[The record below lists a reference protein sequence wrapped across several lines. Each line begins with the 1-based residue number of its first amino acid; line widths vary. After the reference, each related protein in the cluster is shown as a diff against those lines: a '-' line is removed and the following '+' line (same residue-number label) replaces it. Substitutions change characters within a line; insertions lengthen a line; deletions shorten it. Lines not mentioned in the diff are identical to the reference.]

1 MEELLTPFHLRL
13 LSAEARQRGEVLTL
27 RLVCPCGGGLFRLE
41 EAAMHPEERREF
53 DAYWSANRQM
63 LEKCWAVRSHR
74 EPSGRTVLQ
83 YRRWP
88 LGRWHTMDVPLPL
101 PSAYRRAVRG
111 TCCACGRIHL
121 IFDSALHGY
130 DAVCG
135 ELAAAAEDA
144 WQPPWRELPLPEGTV
159 AVEAE
164 LVRDVPEEELRGLS
178 PEECANAFGCIRLC
192 SLDGQRRVLFEH
204 ESA

>member
-1 MEELLTPFHLRL
+1 MEELLVPFYLRL
-13 LSAEARQRGEVLTL
+13 LSPEARQRGEVLTL
-27 RLVCPCGGGLFRLE
+27 RLVCPCG
-41 EAAMHPEERREF
+41 
-53 DAYWSANRQM
+53 
-63 LEKCWAVRSHR
+63 
-74 EPSGRTVLQ
+74 
-83 YRRWP
+83 
-88 LGRWHTMDVPLPL
+88 
-101 PSAYRRAVRG
+101 
-111 TCCACGRIHL
+111 RIHQ

-144 WQPPWRELPLPEGTV
+144 WQPQWRELPLPEGTV

-178 PEECANAFGCIRLC
+178 PEECANAFGCIRLR
-192 SLDGQRRVLFEH
+192 SMGGQRRVLFEH